1 MNGRL
6 VYHHLVETRR
16 TSSIAIIESKRFG
29 FSVFQ
34 ALPQTLAYMMANP
47 NPASPIFSLVTNGE
61 DFLFVKLRSCTIL
74 NKWVSAARS
83 AAETHVYRSRAERA
97 NGKCERCKI

>member
-6 VYHHLVETRR
+6 IYHHLVETRR

-47 NPASPIFSLVTNGE
+47 NPASPILSLVTNGE
-61 DFLFVKLRSCTIL
+61 DFLFVKLDSQSQQYDISDKLTLTTRLVNQLYTVALLIKL
-74 NKWVSAARS
+74 LM
-83 AAETHVYRSRAERA
+83 
-97 NGKCERCKI
+97 G